1 MFIRVRLRG
10 KTETCGGS
18 VSTRGSNPLPSV
30 SSFILFPLV
39 LVIVI
44 AASAQIAPAHCLQIL
59 PQLYDVCARDHAA
72 NICPGINDAISAD
85 DGTGIKHG
93 IATDLGPVANNG
105 AEFGQSGRDG
115 VVGGNDRNFA
125 MIEFY
130 IR

>member
-1 MFIRVRLRG
+1 MITPR
-10 KTETCGGS
+10 C
-18 VSTRGSNPLPSV
+18 RGSNPLPSV

-72 NICPGINDAISAD
+72 NVCPGINDAISAD

-93 IATDLGPVANNG
+93 IAHDLGPLRNNG
-105 AEFGQSGRDG
+105 AEFDQSCRG
-115 VVGGNDRNFA
+115 
-125 MIEFY
+125 
-130 IR
+130 